1 MRRSRT
7 AATLGFVKSRMLTL
21 GKDKRLT
28 SATEFARVR
37 EKGKVYRGDLLTIGM
52 AIDDQTSGFRAG
64 FITSRKVGA
73 AVVRNRVRRR
83 LRDILRRHQQELRSG
98 ISIVTIARPAAAR
111 SNYRALEDEWLRLAK
126 RASILARS

>member
-1 MRRSRT
+1 MRRSETAPTIEQVKART
-7 AATLGFVKSRMLTL
+7 LTF

-28 SATEFARVR
+28 KSAEFARVR
-37 EKGKVYRGDLLTIGM
+37 EEGRVYRGELLAIGTRIEEE
-52 AIDDQTSGFRAG
+52 ASGFRAG
-64 FITSRKVGA
+64 FVTSRKIGG

-83 LRDILRRHQQELRSG
+83 LREIVRKYQGDLRSG

-111 SNYRALEDEWLRLAK
+111 FSYGALEDEWLRLAR